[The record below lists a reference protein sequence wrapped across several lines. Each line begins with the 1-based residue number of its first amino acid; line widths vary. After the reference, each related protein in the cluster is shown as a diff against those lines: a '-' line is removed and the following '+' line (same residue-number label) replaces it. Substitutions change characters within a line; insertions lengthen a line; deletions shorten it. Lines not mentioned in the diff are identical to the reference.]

1 MTDDILI
8 RFNNVLV
15 YCGLPVV
22 SADKIEDIGEKHYL
36 ETNAESFKNWHYFGV
51 TLENGVRIFETKEPE
66 TGSDNFRYY
75 YKVIYPNVIEEKT
88 SIFFCDYR
96 ELNRNKL
103 LNIDVMKR
111 YVKYFKKSS
120 EAIAF
125 VNNLVEHN
133 TYNGDV
139 YTSYYIENAK
149 LYSDTKNHEIDC
161 WIHSMYSPTD
171 RKNVCIFKVPKVP
184 GRNFRI
190 LRHWNKLQIDDGNF
204 DRWANS
210 VGAEITLDVST
221 KINFM
226 KCVDTLIS
234 MPIQEN

>member
-8 RFNNVLV
+8 RFNNVLT
-15 YCGLPVV
+15 YCELPIV
-22 SADKIEDIGEKHYL
+22 SADKIENFGEKAY
-36 ETNAESFKNWHYFGV
+36 WHYFG
-51 TLENGVRIFETKEPE
+51 NGVKIFETKESGNDIKEFP
-66 TGSDNFRYY
+66 DRFRYY

-88 SIFFCDYR
+88 SIFFCDYK

-111 YVKYFKKSS
+111 YVTYFKKSS
-120 EAIAF
+120 EVIAF
-125 VNNLVEHN
+125 VNNLVKN
-133 TYNGDV
+133 NNRNDDV

-171 RKNVCIFKVPKVP
+171 KKNICTFKVPKAP

-190 LRHWNKLQIDDGNF
+190 LRHWNKLQIDDGNM